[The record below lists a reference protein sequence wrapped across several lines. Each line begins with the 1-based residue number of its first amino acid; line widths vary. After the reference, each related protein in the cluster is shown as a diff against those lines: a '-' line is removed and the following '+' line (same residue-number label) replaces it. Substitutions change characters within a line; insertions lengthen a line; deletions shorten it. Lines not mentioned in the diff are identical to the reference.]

1 MKPTSYRWAVVAML
15 WFICFF
21 NYADRQAISVVLPVL
36 KSQYGFTSSQL
47 GMISAAFMWVYAAT
61 APLAGQVGDRFS
73 RKVVILS
80 GLTIWSVITGFTAI
94 CSKVWHFVLVRGS
107 EGLGETFYFPASMSI
122 VSDYHAKDTR
132 SRAMSLHQTSVYAG
146 TIGGSVFA
154 GYLAQHYG
162 WQTPFVLFGGLG
174 VVLAGVL
181 WFCLREPTRNEAE
194 RNALK
199 EGEELEKQE
208 HIPIGQF
215 LRELFRTPS
224 ALLLLLAFMGTNS
237 VAGVF
242 LTWTPT
248 FLKEKFGLNLTSAGF
263 NATVFI
269 QIASMIGAP
278 LGGLLADALR
288 KRYPGGRMMVQGI
301 GTLLGTPFIFA
312 CGYLRQLAALQ
323 IAMVLFGLCKGIHDS
338 NIVAGMYD
346 VVPPAR
352 RGSAVGMLNFIGWI
366 GAGFCTWLIG
376 YATDNGVPMSTSIS
390 AMALIYITV
399 ATLFFISAFR
409 FAPRD
414 VRR

>member
-1 MKPTSYRWAVVAML
+1 MKPTTRYRWAVVGML

-36 KSQYGFTSSQL
+36 KDKYGFSSSQL
-47 GMISAAFMWVYAAT
+47 GMIGAAFMWVYAAT
-61 APLAGQVGDRFS
+61 APLAGQVGDKFS
-73 RKVVILS
+73 RKAVILG
-80 GLTIWSVITGFTAI
+80 GLTIWSVITGFTAA

-107 EGLGETFYFPASMSI
+107 EGLGETFYFPASMSLI
-122 VSDYHAKDTR
+122 SDYHAKDTR

-154 GYLAQHYG
+154 GYLAQKYN
-162 WQTPFVLFGGLG
+162 WQMPFILFGGLG
-174 VVLAGVL
+174 VLLAGVL
-181 WFCLREPTRNEAE
+181 WFFLREPARNEAE
-194 RNALK
+194 RNA
-199 EGEELEKQE
+199 GVEEFVEAEQ
-208 HIPIGQF
+208 ISWWRFI
-215 LRELFRTPS
+215 RELTRTPS
-224 ALLLLLAFMGTNS
+224 AMLLLLAFMGTNS

-248 FLKEKFGLNLTSAGF
+248 FLKEKFGLNLASAGF

-269 QIASMIGAP
+269 QLASMVGAP

-312 CGYLRQLAALQ
+312 CGYLRDLHILQ
-323 IAMVLFGLCKGIHDS
+323 ISMVLFGLCKGIHDS

-376 YATDNGVPMSTSIS
+376 YVTDKGIPMSVSIS
-390 AMALIYITV
+390 AMALIYIIV
-399 ATLFFISAFR
+399 ATLFFVSAFV